1 MGGNLKICSL
11 LPSGTEILYSLG
23 LGDQVVAV
31 THECDYPAEA
41 AAKLKITEDLISHT
55 RMSSSEIDHTVAVNV
70 GRHGSIYRLKEDLL
84 EALSPDL
91 IITQELCEVCAVS
104 YKEVK
109 KAARVLNGRTRIVSL
124 EPNSL
129 NDVFETILLIGELAG
144 CKDAAENNVRGL
156 KSRIDRVRQRVQGLR
171 RPRVYAMEWLDP
183 PFSAGHWVP
192 EMVEIAGG
200 EEVLGR
206 AGMKSQRINSDA
218 VLAAN
223 PEIIVLMPCGFSL
236 ERTIEEYRRIEFL
249 PGWSGQV
256 YAVDGS
262 SFFNRSGPR
271 LIDGVEILA
280 DIFHPKRGGTGQ
292 EALEE
297 GRLRSTS
304 ATARSLNR
312 RRCTDSSLAGGP
324 DVKIE
329 GTGNESNRNFKRL
342 S

>member
-1 MGGNLKICSL
+1 VGGNLKICSL

-31 THECDYPAEA
+31 THECDYPPEA
-41 AAKLKITEDLISHT
+41 ASKPKITEDLISHT
-55 RMSSSEIDHTVAVNV
+55 RMSSNEIDHAVAANV
-70 GRHGSIYRLKEDLL
+70 GRHGSIYRLNEHLL
-84 EALSPDL
+84 ETLKPDL

-109 KAARVLNGRTRIVSL
+109 RAARVLNGQTRIVSL

-129 NDVFETILLIGELAG
+129 SDVMDTILLVGEITG
-144 CKDAAENNVRGL
+144 CKEQAEKNVRDMR
-156 KSRIDRVRQRVQGLR
+156 SRLDGVRESVRGLR

-200 EEVLGR
+200 DEVLGK
-206 AGMKSQRINSDA
+206 AGTKSQRINA
-218 VLAAN
+218 EAIRAAN

-236 ERTIEEYRRIEFL
+236 DRTIEEYQRTQFL

-256 YAVDGS
+256 FAVDGS
-262 SFFNRSGPR
+262 SYFNRSGPR

-280 DIFHPKRGGTGQ
+280 DIFHPERGGTGQ
-292 EALEE
+292 KALEE
-297 GRLRSTS
+297 GRLQSAS

-312 RRCTDSSLAGGP
+312 RRCTDGSLAGGP
-324 DVKIE
+324 DVKR
-329 GTGNESNRNFKRL
+329 GRSGNESNRNFKRL

>member
-11 LPSGTEILYSLG
+11 LPSSTEILYSLG

-41 AAKLKITEDLISHT
+41 ASKPRITEDLISHA
-55 RMSSSEIDHTVAVNV
+55 RMTSKEIDHAVASNV

-84 EALSPDL
+84 EALKPDL
-91 IITQELCEVCAVS
+91 IVTQELCEVCAVS
-104 YKEVK
+104 YKEVQH
-109 KAARVLNGRTRIVSL
+109 AARVLEGQTRIVSL

-129 NDVFETILLIGELAG
+129 NDVLDTILLVGEITG
-144 CKDAAENNVRGL
+144 RKEAAEINVREMRARLDRVRERVRGL
-156 KSRIDRVRQRVQGLR
+156 P

-183 PFSAGHWVP
+183 PFSGGHWVP

-200 EEVLGR
+200 DEVLGK
-206 AGMKSQRINSDA
+206 AGMKSQRITFDDILKA
-218 VLAAN
+218 Q

-236 ERTIEEYRRIEFL
+236 ERTIEEYHRTPFL
-249 PGWSGQV
+249 PGWPGQL

-262 SFFNRSGPR
+262 SYFNRSGPR

-280 DIFHPKRGGTGQ
+280 EIFHPRPGRTGQ
-292 EALEE
+292 
-297 GRLRSTS
+297 
-304 ATARSLNR
+304 
-312 RRCTDSSLAGGP
+312 D
-324 DVKIE
+324 
-329 GTGNESNRNFKRL
+329 ESNRNFKRL